1 MEEAR
6 TFRGLKSAKER
17 VGLLRTKVETR
28 FPTCFQCTREGLDF
42 CRGQA
47 SPLTKVQDQ
56 FSVYDVRPLSPR
68 STVPARLVPAA
79 TVHCPIRTSPF
90 GRQELDADPES
101 SGEKVSAAAPSPLMC
116 TATAA
121 RFQSIHAA
129 IAWCAGVSCY
139 VDLGC
144 YAIGLD
150 LARTD
155 WFEGSRNQGMLLV
168 SEEIRAH
175 MRPLVVIARD
185 EVIHS
190 RRLSASS

>member
-1 MEEAR
+1 MLILNLPGR
-6 TFRGLKSAKER
+6 RFPRL
-17 VGLLRTKVETR
+17 LLR
-28 FPTCFQCTREGLDF
+28 
-42 CRGQA
+42 
-47 SPLTKVQDQ
+47 
-56 FSVYDVRPLSPR
+56 
-68 STVPARLVPAA
+68 
-79 TVHCPIRTSPF
+79 
-90 GRQELDADPES
+90 
-101 SGEKVSAAAPSPLMC
+101 PLMC

-129 IAWCAGVSCY
+129 IAWCAGVSCA

-168 SEEIRAH
+168 REEIRAH